1 MAWLR
6 VREACWVS
14 VVIFLCIGISGC
26 GGHKPPGVSPYP
38 AKVTL
43 SPAGSTSLQL
53 GGIINFT
60 ATAQNSSSSTVRAT
74 FTYMSS
80 NTSILNIAPNG
91 VACAG
96 IWDATYANCTPGATG
111 PVQVTA
117 TTTGGVTSVPTLVFV
132 HPPIDNITVNGV
144 LLNGIAVQQPCLS
157 QGQTMTVEAHAFSQ
171 GTDIT
176 QSVGPFTWSA
186 NNIGVATITPL
197 LNQVV
202 YNGFNYNL
210 ATNQATAAAATPGIT
225 YIYAT
230 ASGATSTTFAQ
241 PPPGT
246 DLSFFETCP
255 IQNIVLEIGHAG
267 SGQNSFVAAK
277 GSSVAETVVATVTDV
292 MGNSSLP
299 NTNGGVV
306 LSKIPLTWTSS
317 QPQVVGTSAGC
328 TQSCALTL
336 PSAGAAGITASCS
349 PPTCNIGFPV
359 APPGSIVPV
368 PVYASPLPNQTTAA
382 ISGLVTGATS
392 SASVLATSLGCEEE
406 IPANC
411 TTSVYAISTT
421 KATAGGANFLPV
433 SPNSILFDLGGD
445 KAYLGSEFGVGIV
458 NPGNLGSSTNPF
470 SGLGALTGKIL
481 AISNN
486 GSAAIFSDTIH
497 VPNQVYVVN
506 TAGTSDTTTA
516 LNITGAT
523 AAAFSPDGMKAF
535 IYGFDPNGADA
546 CHQSPPVPCLYIY
559 SALQALQTLPLAA
572 GTSVNSIAFSTNSAF
587 AYVVEP
593 SLGGG
598 GPAFTVYNTCDN
610 QISTSPSPN
619 FTPQTIPLTAPPVA
633 FQALPDGVH
642 FVSLEES
649 GNIDYIS
656 AAITGIPAATLTA
669 PSNIL
674 CPTTVSHTIQ
684 TVNLGQG
691 SIHPIN
697 FFPSPDGTMLYVLAS
712 DRSSV
717 LVYNFST
724 SAVTGIELAGNAT
737 PVSVGATV
745 DGGTILV
752 AGSDGLLHQITTGA
766 GGSDQAQVAFP
777 NLPNYLNPFCTFTPA
792 AGACTLYF
800 IAVRP

>member
-6 VREACWVS
+6 AKEAGWVS
-14 VVIFLCIGISGC
+14 IVVFLCIGISGC

-60 ATAQNSSSSTVRAT
+60 ATAQNSSGNTVAAT
-74 FTYMSS
+74 FSYMSS
-80 NTSILNIAPNG
+80 DTSILNIAPNG

-96 IWDATYANCTPGATG
+96 HWDATYANCTPGATG

-117 TTTGGVTSVPTLVFV
+117 ATTGGVTSVPTLVFV
-132 HPPIDNITVNGV
+132 HPAIDNITVNGV
-144 LLNGIAVQQPCLS
+144 LLNGIEVQQPCLS

-176 QSVGPFTWSA
+176 QSVGPFIWTA
-186 NNIGVATITPL
+186 NNPGVVKITPL
-197 LNQVV
+197 LNQLV
-202 YNGFNYNL
+202 YNGFTYNL
-210 ATNQATAAAATPGIT
+210 ATNQATAAAAIPGIT

-241 PPPGT
+241 PPPYT

-255 IQNIVLEIGHAG
+255 IQNIVLEVGHAG
-267 SGQNSFVAAK
+267 SAQTSFVAAK
-277 GSSVAETVVATVTDV
+277 GSSAAETVVATVTDV

-299 NTNGGVV
+299 NTYGGVV

-317 QPQVVGTSAGC
+317 QPQVVGISAGC

-336 PSAGAAGITASCS
+336 SSAGAAGITASCS

-359 APPGSIVPV
+359 APPGSIAPV

-392 SASVLATSLGCEEE
+392 SASVLATSLGCAEE

-411 TTSVYAISTT
+411 TTSIYDISTL

-445 KAYLGSEFGVGIV
+445 KAYLGSEFGAGII
-458 NPGNLGSSTNPF
+458 NPGNLGTSTSPF
-470 SGLGALTGKIL
+470 TGLGALTGQIL

-486 GSAAIFSDTIH
+486 GSVAIFSDTIH

-506 TAGTSDTTTA
+506 TGAAGATTTA

-559 SALQALQTLPLAA
+559 SALQALQTIPLAA
-572 GTSVNSIAFSTNSAF
+572 GTTVNSIAFSTNSAF

-598 GPAFTVYNTCDN
+598 GPAFTVYNTCNN
-610 QISTSPSPN
+610 QISTNPS
-619 FTPQTIPLTAPPVA
+619 IPLTAPPVA

-642 FVSLEES
+642 FVALEES

-684 TVNLGQG
+684 TINLGQG

-697 FFPSPDGTMLYVLAS
+697 LFPSPDGTLFYVLAS

-737 PVSVGATV
+737 PVSVGISV

-752 AGSDGLLHQITTGA
+752 AGSDGLLHQISTGA
-766 GGSDQAQVAFP
+766 GGSDQAQTPFP

-792 AGACTLYF
+792 AGACTLNL